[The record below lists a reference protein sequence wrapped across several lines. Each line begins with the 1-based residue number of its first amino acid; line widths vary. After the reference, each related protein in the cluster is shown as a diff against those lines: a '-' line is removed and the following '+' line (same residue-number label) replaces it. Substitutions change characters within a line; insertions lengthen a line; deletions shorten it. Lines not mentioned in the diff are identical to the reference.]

1 MKQGLFSIKTVLIRF
16 VLIFG
21 LVNMVSVHAWADDFK
36 ILALGD
42 SLTAGYGLDQN
53 QGFTVQLQQSLNH
66 NFPDRDIKVMNGGV
80 SGDTTK
86 GGLARLNW
94 ALVDNPDMV
103 IVELGA
109 NDGLRGL
116 DPKLTEKNLDG
127 ILQNL
132 KDRGMKVLLTGMLAP
147 PNLGGDYGQEFN
159 AIYPRLAKKH
169 GVALY
174 PFFLE
179 GVAGIADLNQEDGI
193 HPNADGVAI
202 IVERLLP
209 HIKKVMN

>member
-1 MKQGLFSIKTVLIRF
+1 
-16 VLIFG
+16 
-21 LVNMVSVHAWADDFK
+21 MVSVNAWADDFK

-66 NFPDRDIKVMNGGV
+66 NFPDQDIKVMNGGV

-116 DPKLTEKNLDG
+116 DPKLTEKNLNG

-147 PNLGGDYGQEFN
+147 PNLGGDYGREFN
-159 AIYPRLAKKH
+159 SIYPRLAKKH

>member
-1 MKQGLFSIKTVLIRF
+1 
-16 VLIFG
+16 
-21 LVNMVSVHAWADDFK
+21 MVSIPAWADDFK

-66 NFPDRDIKVMNGGV
+66 NFPDQDIKVINGGV

-132 KDRGMKVLLTGMLAP
+132 KDRGVKVLLAGMLAP
-147 PNLGGDYGQEFN
+147 PNLGPDYGQEFN
-159 AIYPRLAKKH
+159 SIYPRLAKKH
-169 GVALY
+169 EVALY

-193 HPNADGVAI
+193 HPNAEGVAI

-209 HIKKVMN
+209 HIEKVMN

>member
-1 MKQGLFSIKTVLIRF
+1 
-16 VLIFG
+16 
-21 LVNMVSVHAWADDFK
+21 MVSVNAWADDFK

-66 NFPDRDIKVMNGGV
+66 NFPDQDIKVMNGGV

-116 DPKLTEKNLDG
+116 DPKLTEKNLDS

-159 AIYPRLAKKH
+159 SIYPRLAKKH

>member
-1 MKQGLFSIKTVLIRF
+1 
-16 VLIFG
+16 
-21 LVNMVSVHAWADDFK
+21 MVSVNAWADDFK

-53 QGFTVQLQQSLNH
+53 QGLTVQLQQSLNH

-116 DPKLTEKNLDG
+116 DPKLTEKNLDV

-147 PNLGGDYGQEFN
+147 PNLG
-159 AIYPRLAKKH
+159 AIMVGNSIQFIPVLPKSMGSPYI
-169 GVALY
+169 
-174 PFFLE
+174 PFFLK
-179 GVAGIADLNQEDGI
+179 G
-193 HPNADGVAI
+193 
-202 IVERLLP
+202 LP
-209 HIKKVMN
+209 GLRI